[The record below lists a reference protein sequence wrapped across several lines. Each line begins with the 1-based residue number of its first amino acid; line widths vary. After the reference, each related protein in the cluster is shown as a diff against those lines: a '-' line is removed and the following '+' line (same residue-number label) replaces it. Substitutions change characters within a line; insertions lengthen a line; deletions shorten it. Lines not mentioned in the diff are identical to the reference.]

1 MISEDDAKT
10 LIDRHL
16 VSLGWDIADF
26 KTVRKNWS
34 ISKLF
39 PGITIST
46 DEGRKRPDYTILLDG
61 QPVALIEAKRPGKDL
76 QGALQEAKI
85 KAEIIKK
92 YAKVDISLIFSSD
105 GRSWIKQNLKAR
117 TLPEKIDEFVSS
129 EALKEIVNP
138 ESEKLN
144 PKYSLRDYQRIAISQ
159 VVSSVLSGR
168 DKMYIHMATA
178 SGKTLVACSFV
189 AKLFSMGEIK
199 RVLFMV
205 DRDALAE
212 QAVGKF
218 KDAIG
223 EHYEIK
229 RLSLD
234 AEDRFADV
242 LVSTVQMLATGD
254 KYLLYPNDFFDLV
267 ILDECHR
274 SYFGEWHGV
283 VEHFRKSDKKAI
295 ILGMTAT
302 PSDKETVNTDKYFGP
317 PVFRYTYRQGVLEGR
332 LADTVYYKF
341 KTNLDVYGVHELGF
355 DFDPEDLG
363 RAVDVNQRNELIAEK
378 YFEVFGFKRTREL
391 KKALVFAASIQHANN
406 LRYAFIRKYNEMLG
420 RPVDDA
426 EAEKFIVSIHTG
438 IPGAKDLIN
447 DFQRINGP
455 IKIVVSIDMLST
467 GIDAP
472 DIEVLVMARPTKSKV
487 LYAQMKGRGTRKCE
501 ETGKEKFSLIDFVD
515 IWTFEEE
522 IITNERLEEEEEK
535 QWEIYKPEETE
546 VPITETDDSR
556 EKRAKYETGRE
567 VKKREM
573 VILDVPV
580 WLEYSEVIE
589 PGMLHNIGKQ
599 IEFQLK
605 SAQDRKNACSRF
617 EQAVLSWNYLK
628 GDEDVSESYLAS
640 MGFDLQALRSMYGEP
655 KAELH
660 DFIQVALG
668 KKRFPTLEERR
679 REAIKRTVVD
689 EGYSEDAADFILILW
704 DFKQK
709 NPEMT
714 AEQFFKSELVRRK
727 GGVGRINQ
735 IFGDIKKFW
744 GIYEE
749 VKGVEI

>member
-16 VSLGWDIADF
+16 TSSGWDIADF
-26 KTVRKNWS
+26 NTVRKNWS
-34 ISKLF
+34 ISRLF
-39 PGITIST
+39 PEVSIPA
-46 DEGRKRPDYTILLDG
+46 DEARKRPDYTIILDG
-61 QPVALIEAKRPGKDL
+61 QPVALIEAKRPGRDL

-92 YAKVDISLIFSSD
+92 YAKVDIALIFSSD
-105 GRSWIKQNLKAR
+105 GKAWIKQNLKAR
-117 TLPEKIDEFVSS
+117 TLPEKINGFVTP
-129 EALKEIVNP
+129 EELKEIVNP
-138 ESEKLN
+138 ETEKLN
-144 PKYSLRDYQRIAISQ
+144 PKYSLRDYQRIAVSQ
-159 VVSSVLSGR
+159 VISSVLSGR
-168 DKMYIHMATA
+168 DKMYIQMATA
-178 SGKTLVACSFV
+178 SGKTIVACAFI
-189 AKLFSMGEIK
+189 AKLFSMGKIK

-212 QAVGKF
+212 QAVRKF

-234 AEDRFADV
+234 PEDRFADV
-242 LVSTVQMLATGD
+242 LVSTVQMLATGK
-254 KYLLYPNDFFDLV
+254 KYLLYSPSFFDLI

-302 PSDKETVNTDKYFGP
+302 PSDKETVNTDRYFGP
-317 PVFRYTYRQGVLEGR
+317 PVFRYTYRQGVWDGR

-378 YFEVFGFKRTREL
+378 YFEVIDFERTREL

-406 LRYAFIRKYNEMLG
+406 LRYAFIRKYNELMG

-447 DFQRINGP
+447 DFQRIRGP
-455 IKIVVSIDMLST
+455 IQIAVSIDM
-467 GIDAP
+467 
-472 DIEVLVMARPTKSKV
+472 
-487 LYAQMKGRGTRKCE
+487 MKGRGTRKCE
-501 ETGKEKFSLIDFVD
+501 ETGKDKFSLIDFVD
-515 IWTFEEE
+515 VWGLEEE

-535 QWEIYKPEETE
+535 QWEAYEPEKGGL
-546 VPITETDDSR
+546 PITETGESM
-556 EKRAKYETGRE
+556 EKRAKYETGRGD
-567 VKKREM
+567 KRREM

-589 PGMLHNIGKQ
+589 PGMLHSIGKQ
-599 IEFQLK
+599 IEYQLK
-605 SAQDRKNACSRF
+605 SAQDRKNVCNRF
-617 EQAVLSWNYLK
+617 EQAVLSWKYFM
-628 GDEDVSESYLAS
+628 GDENVSESYLTS
-640 MGFDLQALRSMYGEP
+640 MGFDLQVLRSVYGEP
-655 KAELH
+655 KAELN
-660 DFIQVALG
+660 DFVQVALG

-679 REAIKRTVVD
+679 REAIKKKVLD
-689 EGYSEDAADFILILW
+689 AGYSEDAADFILILW
-704 DFKQK
+704 DFKQR
-709 NPEMT
+709 NPGMT
-714 AEQFFKSELVRRK
+714 TEQFFRSELVRRK
-727 GGVGRINQ
+727 GGVEKIKQ
-735 IFGDIKKFW
+735 LFGAIKKFW
-744 GIYEE
+744 EVYEE

>member
-34 ISKLF
+34 ISRLF
-39 PGITIST
+39 PSISIPA

-85 KAEIIKK
+85 KADIIKK
-92 YAKVDISLIFSSD
+92 YAKVDTLFIFSSD

-117 TLPEKIDEFVSS
+117 TLPEKINGFVSP
-129 EALKEIVNP
+129 EELKEIVTP

-159 VVSSVLSGR
+159 VISSVLSNG

-189 AKLFSMGEIK
+189 AKLFSMGKIK

-212 QAVGKF
+212 QAVSKF

-242 LVSTVQMLATGD
+242 LVSTVQMLATGN
-254 KYLLYPNDFFDLV
+254 KYLLYLNDFFDLV

-317 PVFRYTYRQGVLEGR
+317 PVFRYTYRQGVLDGR

-363 RAVDVNQRNELIAEK
+363 RAVDVNQRNELLAEK
-378 YFEVFGFKRTREL
+378 YFEVIDFKRTREL
-391 KKALVFAASIQHANN
+391 KKALIFAASIPHANN
-406 LRYAFIRKYNEMLG
+406 LRHAFIRKYNEMMG

-426 EAEKFIVSIHTG
+426 EAEKFIISIHTG

-546 VPITETDDSR
+546 VPITETDVSR
-556 EKRAKYETGRE
+556 EERAKYEAGRE

-580 WLEYSEVIE
+580 WLEYSEVKE
-589 PGMLHNIGKQ
+589 PEMFHSIRRQ

-605 SAQDRKNACSRF
+605 PVQDRKNACSRF
-617 EQAVLSWNYLK
+617 EQAVLSWKYLM
-628 GDEDVSESYLAS
+628 GDENVSESYLAS

-660 DFIQVALG
+660 DFVQVALG

-679 REAIKRTVVD
+679 REAITRKVVD
-689 EGYSEDAADFILILW
+689 EGYSEDAADFVLILW
-704 DFKQK
+704 DFKQR

-727 GGVGRINQ
+727 GGVGKINQ

-744 GIYEE
+744 EVYEA
-749 VKGVEI
+749 VKGVEL

>member
-10 LIDRHL
+10 LIDGHL
-16 VSLGWDIADF
+16 SSIGWDITDF
-26 KTVRKNWS
+26 NTVRKNWS
-34 ISKLF
+34 ISRLF
-39 PGITIST
+39 PSVSIPT
-46 DEGRKRPDYTILLDG
+46 DEGRKRPDYTIILDG

-76 QGALQEAKI
+76 LGALEEAKI
-85 KAEIIKK
+85 KAEIIKRH
-92 YAKVDISLIFSSD
+92 AKVDIALIFSSD
-105 GRSWIKQNLKAR
+105 GKAWLRKNLKAR
-117 TLPEKIDEFVSS
+117 TLPEKINGFATPE
-129 EALKEIVNP
+129 ELKEIVNP
-138 ESEKLN
+138 DSEKLN
-144 PKYSLRDYQRIAISQ
+144 PKYGLRDYQRIAISQ
-159 VVSSVLSGR
+159 VISSVLSDR

-178 SGKTLVACSFV
+178 SGKTIVACAFV

-205 DRDALAE
+205 DRDALAD
-212 QAVGKF
+212 QAVRKF
-218 KDAIG
+218 KDAVG

-234 AEDRFADV
+234 PEDRFADV

-254 KYLLYPNDFFDLV
+254 KCSLYSPDFFDLI

-302 PSDKETVNTDKYFGP
+302 PSDKETVNTDRYFGP
-317 PVFRYTYRQGVLEGR
+317 PVFRYTYRQGVWDGR

-378 YFEVFGFKRTREL
+378 YFEVIDFKRTKEL

-406 LRYAFIRKYNEMLG
+406 LRYAFIRKYNEQMG

-447 DFQRINGP
+447 DFQRIKGP
-455 IKIVVSIDMLST
+455 VQIAVSIDMLST

-515 IWTFEEE
+515 TWTFEEE
-522 IITNERLEEEEEK
+522 IITNEQLEEEEEK
-535 QWEIYKPEETE
+535 QWEAYEPEETG
-546 VPITETDDSR
+546 VPITEAEEPR

-573 VILDVPV
+573 IILDVPV
-580 WLEYSEVIE
+580 WLEYSEVIKPE
-589 PGMLHNIGKQ
+589 MLHGIGKQ
-599 IEFQLK
+599 IELQLK
-605 SAQDRKNACSRF
+605 SAQDRKNVCSRF
-617 EQAVLSWNYLK
+617 EQAVLSWKYLK
-628 GDEDVSESYLAS
+628 GDENVSESYLTS

-655 KAELH
+655 KAELN
-660 DFIQVALG
+660 DFVQVALG

-679 REAIKRTVVD
+679 REAIKRKVVD

-704 DFKQK
+704 DFKRR
-709 NPEMT
+709 NPGMT
-714 AEQFFKSELVRRK
+714 TEQFFRSELVRRK
-727 GGVGRINQ
+727 GGVGKIKQ

-744 GIYEE
+744 EVYEE
-749 VKGVEI
+749 VKS

>member
-16 VSLGWDIADF
+16 SSIGWDITDF
-26 KTVRKNWS
+26 NTVRKNWS
-34 ISKLF
+34 ISRLF
-39 PGITIST
+39 PSVSIPT
-46 DEGRKRPDYTILLDG
+46 DEGRKRPDYTIILDG

-76 QGALQEAKI
+76 LGALEEAKI
-85 KAEIIKK
+85 KAEIIKR
-92 YAKVDISLIFSSD
+92 YAKVDIALIFSSD
-105 GRSWIKQNLKAR
+105 GKAWLRKNLKAR
-117 TLPEKIDEFVSS
+117 TLPEKINEFVSS
-129 EALKEIVNP
+129 EELKEIVNP

-144 PKYSLRDYQRIAISQ
+144 PKYGLRDYQRIAISQ
-159 VVSSVLSGR
+159 VISSVLSDR

-178 SGKTLVACSFV
+178 SGKTIVACALV
-189 AKLFSMGEIK
+189 AKLFSMGKIK

-205 DRDALAE
+205 DRDPLAE
-212 QAVGKF
+212 QAVRKF
-218 KDAIG
+218 KDAVG

-234 AEDRFADV
+234 SGDRFADV

-254 KYLLYPNDFFDLV
+254 KYSLYSPDFFDLI

-302 PSDKETVNTDKYFGP
+302 PSDKETVNTDRYFGP
-317 PVFRYTYRQGVLEGR
+317 PVFRYTYRQGVWDGR

-378 YFEVFGFKRTREL
+378 YFEVIDFKRTKEL

-406 LRYAFIRKYNEMLG
+406 LRYAFIRKYNEQMG

-447 DFQRINGP
+447 DFQRIKGP
-455 IKIVVSIDMLST
+455 VQIAVSIDMLST

-515 IWTFEEE
+515 TWTFEEE
-522 IITNERLEEEEEK
+522 IITNEQLEEEEEK
-535 QWEIYKPEETE
+535 QWEAYEPEETR
-546 VPITETDDSR
+546 VPITEAEEPR

-580 WLEYSEVIE
+580 WLEYSEVIKPE
-589 PGMLHNIGKQ
+589 MLHGIGKQ
-599 IEFQLK
+599 IELQLK
-605 SAQDRKNACSRF
+605 SAQDRKNVCSRF
-617 EQAVLSWNYLK
+617 EQAVLSWKYLK
-628 GDEDVSESYLAS
+628 GDENVSESYLTS

-655 KAELH
+655 KAELN
-660 DFIQVALG
+660 DFVQVALG

-679 REAIKRTVVD
+679 REAIKRKVVD

-704 DFKQK
+704 DFKRR
-709 NPEMT
+709 NPGMT
-714 AEQFFKSELVRRK
+714 TEQFFKSELVRRK
-727 GGVGRINQ
+727 GGVGKIKQ

-744 GIYEE
+744 EVYEE
-749 VKGVEI
+749 VKS

>member
-16 VSLGWDIADF
+16 SSIGWDITDF
-26 KTVRKNWS
+26 NTVRKNWS
-34 ISKLF
+34 ISRLF
-39 PGITIST
+39 PSVSIPT
-46 DEGRKRPDYTILLDG
+46 DEGRKRPDYTIILDG

-76 QGALQEAKI
+76 LGALEEAKI
-85 KAEIIKK
+85 KAEIIKR
-92 YAKVDISLIFSSD
+92 YAKVDIALIFSSD
-105 GRSWIKQNLKAR
+105 GKAWLRKNLKAR
-117 TLPEKIDEFVSS
+117 TLPEKINEFVSS
-129 EALKEIVNP
+129 EELKEIVNP

-144 PKYSLRDYQRIAISQ
+144 PKYGLRDYQRIASSQ
-159 VVSSVLSGR
+159 VISSVLSGR

-178 SGKTLVACSFV
+178 SGKTIVACAFI
-189 AKLFSMGEIK
+189 AKLFSMGKIK

-205 DRDALAE
+205 DRDPLAE
-212 QAVGKF
+212 QAVRKF
-218 KDAIG
+218 KDAVG

-234 AEDRFADV
+234 SGDRFADV

-254 KYLLYPNDFFDLV
+254 KYSLYSPDFFDLI

-283 VEHFRKSDKKAI
+283 VEHFRKNDKKAI

-302 PSDKETVNTDKYFGP
+302 PSDKETVNTDRYFGP
-317 PVFRYTYRQGVLEGR
+317 PVFRYTYRQGVWDGR

-378 YFEVFGFKRTREL
+378 YFEVIDFKSTKEL

-406 LRYAFIRKYNEMLG
+406 LRYAFIRKYNEQMG

-447 DFQRINGP
+447 DFQRIKGP
-455 IKIVVSIDMLST
+455 VQIAVSIDMLST

-515 IWTFEEE
+515 TWTFEEE
-522 IITNERLEEEEEK
+522 IITNEQLEEEEEK
-535 QWEIYKPEETE
+535 QWEAYEPEETR
-546 VPITETDDSR
+546 VPITEAEEPR

-580 WLEYSEVIE
+580 WLEYSEVIKPE
-589 PGMLHNIGKQ
+589 MLHGIGKQ
-599 IEFQLK
+599 IELQLK
-605 SAQDRKNACSRF
+605 SAQDRKNVCSRF
-617 EQAVLSWNYLK
+617 EQAVLSWKYFR
-628 GDEDVSESYLAS
+628 GDENVSESYLTS
-640 MGFDLQALRSMYGEP
+640 MGFDLQVLRSMYGEP
-655 KAELH
+655 KAELN
-660 DFIQVALG
+660 DFVQVALG

-679 REAIKRTVVD
+679 REAIKRKVVD

-704 DFKQK
+704 DFKRR
-709 NPEMT
+709 NPGMT
-714 AEQFFKSELVRRK
+714 TEQFFKSELVRRK
-727 GGVGRINQ
+727 GGVGKIKQ

-744 GIYEE
+744 EVYEE
-749 VKGVEI
+749 VKS

>member
-10 LIDRHL
+10 LIDLHF

-26 KTVRKNWS
+26 NTVKKNWS
-34 ISKLF
+34 INRLF
-39 PGITIST
+39 PRVSIPA
-46 DEGRKRPDYTILLDG
+46 DEGRKRPDYTILLEG
-61 QPVALIEAKRPGKDL
+61 QPVALIEAKHPGKDL

-85 KAEIIKK
+85 KADIIKR
-92 YAKVDISLIFSSD
+92 YAKADIPLIFSSD
-105 GRSWIKQNLKAR
+105 GKAWLRKNLKAR
-117 TLPEKIDEFVSS
+117 TLSEKINGFVSP
-129 EALKEIVNP
+129 EELKEIVNP
-138 ESEKLN
+138 ETEKLN
-144 PKYSLRDYQRIAISQ
+144 PKYSLRDYQIIAISQ
-159 VVSSVLSGR
+159 VISSVLSGR
-168 DKMYIHMATA
+168 DKMYIQMATA
-178 SGKTLVACSFV
+178 SGKTIVACAFV
-189 AKLFSMGEIK
+189 AKLFSMCEIK

-205 DRDALAE
+205 DRDALAD

-218 KDAIG
+218 KDTIG

-229 RLSLD
+229 RISLD
-234 AEDRFADV
+234 PEDRFADV

-254 KYLLYPNDFFDLV
+254 KYSIYSPDFFDLV

-274 SYFGEWHGV
+274 SYFGEWHNV
-283 VEHFRKSDKKAI
+283 VEHFRESDRKSI
-295 ILGMTAT
+295 IIGMTAT
-302 PSDKETVNTDKYFGP
+302 PSDKETVNTDRYFGP
-317 PVFRYTYRQGVLEGR
+317 PVFKYTYRQGVWDGR

-378 YFEVFGFKRTREL
+378 YFEVIDFKRTKEL

-406 LRYAFIRKYNEMLG
+406 LRYAFIRKYNELMG
-420 RPVDDA
+420 RSVDDA
-426 EAEKFIVSIHTG
+426 EAEKFIVAIHTG

-455 IKIVVSIDMLST
+455 IKIAVSIDMLST

-515 IWTFEEE
+515 AWTFEEE

-535 QWEIYKPEETE
+535 QWEFYEPGKEE
-546 VPITETDDSR
+546 VPITEAEESI
-556 EKRAKYETGRE
+556 EKRAKYEIGRG
-567 VKKREM
+567 VKRREM

-589 PGMLHNIGKQ
+589 PQMLHRIGKQ

-605 SAQDRKNACSRF
+605 SAQDRKSGRSRF
-617 EQAVLSWNYLK
+617 EQAVISWKYLK
-628 GDEDVSESYLAS
+628 GDENLSESYLEA
-640 MGFDLQALRSMYGEP
+640 MGFDLQTLRGMYGEP
-655 KAELH
+655 KAGLN
-660 DFIQVALG
+660 DFVQVALG
-668 KKRFPTLEERR
+668 KKQFPTLEERR
-679 REAIKRTVVD
+679 REAIKRKAVD
-689 EGYSEDAADFILILW
+689 EGYSEEAADFVLILW
-704 DFKQK
+704 DFKQR

-727 GGVGRINQ
+727 GGIGKIKQ
-735 IFGDIKKFW
+735 IFGDVKKFW
-744 GIYEE
+744 EVYEE
-749 VKGVEI
+749 VKSVEL

>member
-10 LIDRHL
+10 LIDQHL
-16 VSLGWDIADF
+16 VSLGWNIADF
-26 KTVRKNWS
+26 NVVKKNWS
-34 ISKLF
+34 ISRLF
-39 PGITIST
+39 PDVSIPEDG
-46 DEGRKRPDYTILLDG
+46 GRKRPDYTILLEG
-61 QPVALIEAKRPGKDL
+61 QPVALIEAKRPGKNL
-76 QGALQEAKI
+76 QGALQEATI
-85 KAEIIKK
+85 KTEIIKK
-92 YAKVDISLIFSSD
+92 YAKADIPLIFSCD
-105 GRSWIKQNLKAR
+105 GKAWLRKNLKAR
-117 TLPEKIDEFVSS
+117 TLPEKINGFATPE
-129 EALKEIVNP
+129 ELKEIVNP

-144 PKYSLRDYQRIAISQ
+144 SKYSLRDYQRIAISQ

-178 SGKTLVACSFV
+178 SGKTIVAGAFV
-189 AKLFSMGEIK
+189 AKLFSMGKIK

-212 QAVGKF
+212 QAVSKF

-234 AEDRFADV
+234 TEDRFADV

-254 KYLLYPNDFFDLV
+254 KYLLYPGDFFDLV

-274 SYFGEWHGV
+274 SYFGEWHSV

-302 PSDKETVNTDKYFGP
+302 PSDKETVNTDRYFGP
-317 PVFRYTYRQGVLEGR
+317 PVFRYTYRQGVRDGK
-332 LADTVYYKF
+332 LADTVYFKF

-355 DFDPEDLG
+355 DFDPGDLG
-363 RAVDVNQRNELIAEK
+363 RTVDVNQRNELITEK
-378 YFEVFGFKRTREL
+378 YFDVIDFKRTKEL
-391 KKALVFAASIQHANN
+391 KKALVFSASIQHANN
-406 LRYAFIRKYNEMLG
+406 LRYAFIKKYNELAG

-426 EAEKFIVSIHTG
+426 EAENFIVAIYTG
-438 IPGAKDLIN
+438 MPNARGLIN
-447 DFQRINGP
+447 DFQRIKGP
-455 IKIVVSIDMLST
+455 IKIAVSIDMLST

-472 DIEVLVMARPTKSKV
+472 DIEALVMARPTKSKV

-515 IWTFEEE
+515 TWTFEEE

-535 QWEIYKPEETE
+535 QWEVDKPEEPE
-546 VPITETDDSR
+546 VSITEIEESKETR
-556 EKRAKYETGRE
+556 VKYETGRE
-567 VKKREM
+567 VKRREM

-580 WLEYSEVIE
+580 WLEYSEVIKPE
-589 PGMLHNIGKQ
+589 MLHGIGKQ
-599 IEFQLK
+599 IEFQLQT
-605 SAQDRKNACSRF
+605 AQDRKNAYNRF

-628 GDEDVSESYLAS
+628 GDESVSESYLAS
-640 MGFDLQALRSMYGEP
+640 MGFDLQALRNMYGEP
-655 KAELH
+655 KVELN
-660 DFIQVALG
+660 DFVQVALG
-668 KKRFPTLEERR
+668 KERFPTLEERR
-679 REAIKRTVVD
+679 REAITRKVID

-704 DFKQK
+704 DFKQR
-709 NPEMT
+709 NPGMT

-727 GGVGRINQ
+727 GGVGKIKQ

-744 GIYEE
+744 EVYEE
-749 VKGVEI
+749 VEEEEI

>member
-1 MISEDDAKT
+1 MISENDAKT
-10 LIDRHL
+10 LIDGHL
-16 VSLGWDIADF
+16 ISLGWDIADF
-26 KTVRKNWS
+26 NTVKKNWS
-34 ISKLF
+34 INRLF
-39 PGITIST
+39 HEISIPAE
-46 DEGRKRPDYTILLDG
+46 EGRKRPDYTILLEG
-61 QPVALIEAKRPGKDL
+61 RPVSLIEAKHPGKDL
-76 QGALQEAKI
+76 QSALQEAKI
-85 KAEIIKK
+85 KAGIIKK
-92 YAKVDISLIFSSD
+92 YAKVDIPLIFSSD
-105 GRSWIKQNLKAR
+105 GRFWIKQNLKAR
-117 TLPEKIDEFVSS
+117 TLPEKINGFVSP
-129 EALKEIVNP
+129 EELKEIVNP
-138 ESEKLN
+138 ETEKLN

-178 SGKTLVACSFV
+178 SGKTLVACAFV
-189 AKLFSMGEIK
+189 AKLFSMGKIK

-205 DRDALAE
+205 DRDALAD

-229 RLSLD
+229 QLSLD
-234 AEDRFADV
+234 PEDRFVDV
-242 LVSTVQMLATGD
+242 QVSTIQMLATGE
-254 KYLLYPNDFFDLV
+254 KYSLYSPDFFDLV

-302 PSDKETVNTDKYFGP
+302 PSDKETVNTDRYFGP
-317 PVFRYTYRQGVLEGR
+317 PVFRYTYRQGVWDGR

-341 KTNLDVYGVHELGF
+341 KTNLDVHGVHELGF

-378 YFEVFGFKRTREL
+378 YFEVIAFKGTKEL

-406 LRYAFIRKYNEMLG
+406 LRYAFIRKYNEVMG
-420 RPVDDA
+420 RPADDA
-426 EAEKFIVSIHTG
+426 EAENFIVSIHTG
-438 IPGAKDLIN
+438 IPGAKELIN
-447 DFQRINGP
+447 DFQRIKGP
-455 IKIVVSIDMLST
+455 IKIAVSIDMLST

-515 IWTFEEE
+515 TWTFEEE
-522 IITNERLEEEEEK
+522 IITNEQLEEEEEK
-535 QWEIYKPEETE
+535 QWEFHEPGKEE
-546 VPITETDDSR
+546 VPITEAEVSI
-556 EKRAKYETGRE
+556 EKRAKYEIGRE

-573 VILDVPV
+573 VILDIPV

-589 PGMLHNIGKQ
+589 PKMLHSIGKQ

-617 EQAVLSWNYLK
+617 EQAVLSWKYLI
-628 GDEDVSESYLAS
+628 GDENLSESYLEA
-640 MGFDLQALRSMYGEP
+640 MGFDLQTLRSMYGEP
-655 KAELH
+655 KAELN

-668 KKRFPTLEERR
+668 KKRFLTLNERR
-679 REAIKRTVVD
+679 REAIKGKIVD
-689 EGYSEDAADFILILW
+689 KGYSEDAADFILILW
-704 DFKQK
+704 DFKQR
-709 NPEMT
+709 NPGMT

-727 GGVGRINQ
+727 GGVGKIKQ
-735 IFGDIKKFW
+735 LFGDIKKFW
-744 GIYEE
+744 EVYEE
-749 VKGVEI
+749 VKSVEL

>member
-16 VSLGWDIADF
+16 SSIGWDITDF
-26 KTVRKNWS
+26 NTVRKNWS
-34 ISKLF
+34 ISRLF
-39 PGITIST
+39 PSVSIPT
-46 DEGRKRPDYTILLDG
+46 DEGRKRPDYTIILDG

-76 QGALQEAKI
+76 LGALEEAKI
-85 KAEIIKK
+85 KAEIIKR
-92 YAKVDISLIFSSD
+92 YAKVDIALIFSSD
-105 GRSWIKQNLKAR
+105 GKAWLRKNLKER
-117 TLPEKIDEFVSS
+117 TLPEKINEFVSS
-129 EALKEIVNP
+129 EELKEIVNP
-138 ESEKLN
+138 ESVKLN
-144 PKYSLRDYQRIAISQ
+144 PKYGLRDYQRIAISQ
-159 VVSSVLSGR
+159 VISSVLSDR

-178 SGKTLVACSFV
+178 SGKTIVARALV
-189 AKLFSMGEIK
+189 AKLFSMGKIK

-205 DRDALAE
+205 DRDALAD
-212 QAVGKF
+212 QAVRKF
-218 KDAIG
+218 KDAVG

-234 AEDRFADV
+234 SEDRFADV

-254 KYLLYPNDFFDLV
+254 KYSLYSPDFFDLI

-302 PSDKETVNTDKYFGP
+302 PSDKETVNTDRYFGP
-317 PVFRYTYRQGVLEGR
+317 PVFRYTYRQGVWDGR

-378 YFEVFGFKRTREL
+378 YFEVIDFKRTKEL

-406 LRYAFIRKYNEMLG
+406 LRYAFIRKYNEQMG

-447 DFQRINGP
+447 DFQRIKGP
-455 IKIVVSIDMLST
+455 VQIAVSIDMLST

-515 IWTFEEE
+515 TWTFEEE
-522 IITNERLEEEEEK
+522 IITNEQLEEEEEK
-535 QWEIYKPEETE
+535 QWEAYEPEETR
-546 VPITETDDSR
+546 VPITEAEEPR

-573 VILDVPV
+573 VILDMPV
-580 WLEYSEVIE
+580 WLEYSEVIKPE
-589 PGMLHNIGKQ
+589 MLHAWYWETN
-599 IEFQLK
+599 
-605 SAQDRKNACSRF
+605 
-617 EQAVLSWNYLK
+617 
-628 GDEDVSESYLAS
+628 
-640 MGFDLQALRSMYGEP
+640 
-655 KAELH
+655 
-660 DFIQVALG
+660 
-668 KKRFPTLEERR
+668 
-679 REAIKRTVVD
+679 RT
-689 EGYSEDAADFILILW
+689 S
-704 DFKQK
+704 
-709 NPEMT
+709 
-714 AEQFFKSELVRRK
+714 
-727 GGVGRINQ
+727 
-735 IFGDIKKFW
+735 IKKCS
-744 GIYEE
+744 GQKKC
-749 VKGVEI
+749 VQ

>member
-16 VSLGWDIADF
+16 TSSGWDIADF
-26 KTVRKNWS
+26 NTIRKNWS
-34 ISKLF
+34 ISRLF
-39 PGITIST
+39 PEVSIPA
-46 DEGRKRPDYTILLDG
+46 DEARKRPDYTIILDG
-61 QPVALIEAKRPGKDL
+61 QPVALIEAKRPGRDL

-92 YAKVDISLIFSSD
+92 YAKVDIALIFSSD
-105 GRSWIKQNLKAR
+105 GKAWIKQNLKAR
-117 TLPEKIDEFVSS
+117 TLPEKINGFVTP
-129 EALKEIVNP
+129 EELKEIVNP
-138 ESEKLN
+138 ETEKLN
-144 PKYSLRDYQRIAISQ
+144 PKYSLRDYQRIAVSQ
-159 VVSSVLSGR
+159 VISSVLSGR
-168 DKMYIHMATA
+168 DKMYIQMATA
-178 SGKTLVACSFV
+178 SGKTIVACAFI
-189 AKLFSMGEIK
+189 AKLFSMGKIK

-218 KDAIG
+218 RDAIG

-234 AEDRFADV
+234 PEDRFADV
-242 LVSTVQMLATGD
+242 LVSTVQMLATGK
-254 KYLLYPNDFFDLV
+254 KYLLYSPSFFDLI

-302 PSDKETVNTDKYFGP
+302 PSDKETVNTDRYFGP
-317 PVFRYTYRQGVLEGR
+317 PVFRYTYRQGVWDGR

-378 YFEVFGFKRTREL
+378 YFEVIDFERTREL

-406 LRYAFIRKYNEMLG
+406 LRYAFIRKYNELMG

-447 DFQRINGP
+447 DFQRIRGP
-455 IKIVVSIDMLST
+455 IQIAVSIDMLST

-487 LYAQMKGRGTRKCE
+487 LYTQMKGRGTRKCE
-501 ETGKEKFSLIDFVD
+501 ETGKDKFSLIDFVD
-515 IWTFEEE
+515 VWGLEEE

-535 QWEIYKPEETE
+535 QWEAYEPEKGGL
-546 VPITETDDSR
+546 PITETGESM
-556 EKRAKYETGRE
+556 EKRAKYGTGRGD
-567 VKKREM
+567 KRREM

-589 PGMLHNIGKQ
+589 PGMLHSIGKQ
-599 IEFQLK
+599 IEYQLK
-605 SAQDRKNACSRF
+605 SAQDRKNVCSRF
-617 EQAVLSWNYLK
+617 EQAVLSWKYFR
-628 GDEDVSESYLAS
+628 GDENVSESYLTS
-640 MGFDLQALRSMYGEP
+640 MGFDLQVLRSVYGEP
-655 KAELH
+655 KAELN
-660 DFIQVALG
+660 DFVQVALG

-679 REAIKRTVVD
+679 REAIKRKVLD
-689 EGYSEDAADFILILW
+689 AGYSEDAADFILILW
-704 DFKQK
+704 DFKQR
-709 NPEMT
+709 NPGMT
-714 AEQFFKSELVRRK
+714 TEQFFRSELVRRK
-727 GGVGRINQ
+727 GGVEKIKQ
-735 IFGDIKKFW
+735 LFGAIKKFW
-744 GIYEE
+744 EVYEE

>member
-16 VSLGWDIADF
+16 ASSGWDIADF
-26 KTVRKNWS
+26 NTVRKNWS
-34 ISKLF
+34 ISRLF
-39 PGITIST
+39 PEVSIPA
-46 DEGRKRPDYTILLDG
+46 DEARKRPDYTIILDG
-61 QPVALIEAKRPGKDL
+61 QPVALIEAKRPGRDL

-92 YAKVDISLIFSSD
+92 YAKVDIALIFSSD
-105 GRSWIKQNLKAR
+105 GKAWIKQNLKAR
-117 TLPEKIDEFVSS
+117 TLPEKINGFVTP
-129 EALKEIVNP
+129 EELKEIVNP
-138 ESEKLN
+138 ETEKLN
-144 PKYSLRDYQRIAISQ
+144 PKYSLRDYQRIAVSQ
-159 VVSSVLSGR
+159 VISSVLSGR
-168 DKMYIHMATA
+168 DKMYIQMATA
-178 SGKTLVACSFV
+178 SGKTIVACAFI
-189 AKLFSMGEIK
+189 AKLFSMGKIK

-234 AEDRFADV
+234 PEDRFADV
-242 LVSTVQMLATGD
+242 LVSTVQMLATGK
-254 KYLLYPNDFFDLV
+254 KYLLYSPSFFDLI

-302 PSDKETVNTDKYFGP
+302 PSDKETVNTDRYFGP
-317 PVFRYTYRQGVLEGR
+317 PVFRYTYRQGVWDGR

-378 YFEVFGFKRTREL
+378 YFEVIDFERTREL

-406 LRYAFIRKYNEMLG
+406 LRYAFIRKYNELMG

-447 DFQRINGP
+447 DFQRIRGP
-455 IKIVVSIDMLST
+455 IQIAVSIDMLST

-501 ETGKEKFSLIDFVD
+501 ETGKDKFSLIDFVD
-515 IWTFEEE
+515 VWGLEEE

-535 QWEIYKPEETE
+535 QWEAYEPKETR
-546 VPITETDDSR
+546 VPITEAEEPR
-556 EKRAKYETGRE
+556 EKRAKYETGRGD
-567 VKKREM
+567 KRREM

-589 PGMLHNIGKQ
+589 PGMLHSIGKQ
-599 IEFQLK
+599 IEYQLK
-605 SAQDRKNACSRF
+605 SAQDRKNVCSRF
-617 EQAVLSWNYLK
+617 EQAVLSWKYFR
-628 GDEDVSESYLAS
+628 GDENVSESYLTS
-640 MGFDLQALRSMYGEP
+640 MGFDLQVLRSVYGEP
-655 KAELH
+655 KAELN
-660 DFIQVALG
+660 DFVQVALG

-679 REAIKRTVVD
+679 REAIKRKVLD
-689 EGYSEDAADFILILW
+689 AGYSEDAADFILILW
-704 DFKQK
+704 DFKQR
-709 NPEMT
+709 NPGMT
-714 AEQFFKSELVRRK
+714 TEQFFRSELVRRK
-727 GGVGRINQ
+727 GGVEKIKQ
-735 IFGDIKKFW
+735 LFGAIKKFW
-744 GIYEE
+744 EVYEE